1 MSSPFKMNPK
11 TPFMKA
17 LVGKQGNLPEH
28 LKQAI
33 LDAPAKMEKKKE
45 LSPNEEKAVSDY
57 RRGSGRVDVTKKGT
71 IVKGSESR
79 RLGEGMGPAGT
90 KKAGSAG
97 VRWAGKGQPGS
108 PKQLVVREK
117 AASEIKAE
125 GVKKLKTK
133 KAAGKSPAK
142 SYGKSP
148 AKMTGV
154 AGLKKKQKS
163 KSKST
168 STEKPMSKAP
178 SAKTQA
184 AIKRA
189 GKKGSPVK
197 STGGKKKLGT
207 EGMSYKEKV
216 AYYEKQKKAKTAK
229 NPKIKMGM
237 GTSYT
242 TIKK

>member
-1 MSSPFKMNPK
+1 MGSPFKMNPK

-17 LVGKQGNLPEH
+17 LVGKQGNLPEN

-57 RRGSGRVDVTKKGT
+57 RRGSGRADVTKKGK

-97 VRWAGKGQPGS
+97 VRWAGKGRPGS

-117 AASEIKAE
+117 VASEIKE
-125 GVKKLKTK
+125 KGVEKLKTK
-133 KAAGKSPAK
+133 KSAGKSPAK
-142 SYGKSP
+142 MK
-148 AKMTGV
+148 GV
-154 AGLKKKQKS
+154 AGLKKKS
-163 KSKST
+163 KATKTTSSKGM
-168 STEKPMSKAP
+168 PKAP
-178 SAKTQA
+178 SAKMQA

-197 STGGKKKLGT
+197 STDGKSKSIGGKRKLGT